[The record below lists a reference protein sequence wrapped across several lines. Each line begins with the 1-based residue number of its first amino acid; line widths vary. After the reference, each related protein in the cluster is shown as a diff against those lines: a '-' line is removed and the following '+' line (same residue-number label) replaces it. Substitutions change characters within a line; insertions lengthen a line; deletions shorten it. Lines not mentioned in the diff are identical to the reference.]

1 MTLKRKVLFGKAAII
16 VTAIVMFAMMFIP
29 FMRISWI
36 EEEYGIK
43 SEYYV
48 QISPV
53 EFLLRMK
60 TQVHF
65 KGEDELKENLKDWGA
80 TDEELGAIDEGLDE
94 LSGKTVIWDKYME
107 GRAEASAGYTPTGVV
122 ILAGVLFVI
131 ACFTPFISNLIWNSQ
146 NRLDAGR
153 IKQGL
158 DADAERALDK
168 ILIGR
173 NTALSFVKSL
183 SFLFMLV
190 AFLPVLLF
198 AVSDLGIA
206 PTTGLSMKT
215 YWVSIAVA
223 VIYVAIGFVSQSL
236 CGVFAYDDPELRKQL
251 RAKGIYTKEALE
263 ADARGEWNGNRV
275 EEVENK
281 EVENKE

>member
-215 YWVSIAVA
+215 YWV
-223 VIYVAIGFVSQSL
+223 
-236 CGVFAYDDPELRKQL
+236 
-251 RAKGIYTKEALE
+251 
-263 ADARGEWNGNRV
+263 
-275 EEVENK
+275 
-281 EVENKE
+281 

>member
-1 MTLKRKVLFGKAAII
+1 MTLKGKILFGKAVII

-43 SEYYV
+43 TEYYV
-48 QISPV
+48 QVSPV
-53 EFLLRMK
+53 QFWLRMEA
-60 TQVHF
+60 QVHF
-65 KGEDELKENLKDWGA
+65 EGEDELKDALKEWGA
-80 TDEELGAIDEGLDE
+80 TDAELGAMDDGLEE
-94 LSGKTVIWDKYME
+94 LNGEVVIWDKYEE
-107 GRAEASAGYTPTGVV
+107 GRAEETGNSYDTPIGITVLV
-122 ILAGVLFVI
+122 CILCVI
-131 ACFTPFISNLIWNSQ
+131 ACFTFFISNLIWNSK
-146 NRLDAGR
+146 NRLAGGR

-183 SFLFMLV
+183 SYLFMLV
-190 AFLPVLLF
+190 AFAPVLLF
-198 AVSDLGIA
+198 VASDWGIVPA
-206 PTTGLSMKT
+206 TGLSMKT
-215 YWVSIAVA
+215 YWVPICVVA
-223 VIYVAIGFVSQSL
+223 IYVAMGFVSQSL

-263 ADARGEWNGNRV
+263 ADARGEWNGNAA
-275 EEVENK
+275 E
-281 EVENKE
+281 